1 MKVVIFSGSPRKEG
15 NTYLS
20 LNLVME
26 ELKNVGIECEY
37 IRIGHK
43 RIHGCTA
50 CGECIKN
57 KDRKCTIQGDDMNEY
72 IEKLIEADGIIL
84 GSPTY
89 FADVSSTL
97 KALIDRAGYVCRVN
111 GDLLQ
116 KKVGA
121 AVVSFRRAG
130 GMHVFSTIN
139 YFFLIAQMIV
149 VGSSYWNVGRG
160 RLAGEV
166 LDDEEGV
173 KTMKTLGVNFAEVLK
188 KLKS

>member
-1 MKVVIFSGSPRKEG
+1 MKVVLFNGSPRKEG

-20 LNLVME
+20 LNLVMD
-26 ELKNVGIECEY
+26 ELKKAGIECEY

-50 CGECIKN
+50 CGECGKN
-57 KDRKCTIQGDDMNEY
+57 KDKKCTIQGDNMNEY
-72 IEKLIEADGIIL
+72 IEKMIEADGIIL

-89 FADVSSTL
+89 FADVSAPL
-97 KALIDRAGYVCRVN
+97 KALIDRAGYVCRAN

-139 YFFLIAQMIV
+139 NFFLIAQMIV
-149 VGSSYWNVGRG
+149 VGSSYWNVTRG
-160 RLAGEV
+160 RDIGDV
-166 LDDEEGV
+166 LEDEEGIEI
-173 KTMKTLGVNFAEVLK
+173 MKTLGANFAEALK
-188 KLKS
+188 KLKA